1 MITNTKNAWVDW
13 VNKEREKL
21 TLQNYE
27 DETLSCCSF
36 EAGAEYMRQ
45 KAMVNFEDAIRKLK
59 SRLPEDMQA
68 MFSVTEEMIKFNKSL
83 SE

>member
-45 KAMVNFEDAIRKLK
+45 KAMVSFEDAIRKLK
-59 SRLPEDMQA
+59 SRLPTEARQR
-68 MFSVTEEMIKFNKSL
+68 FSVTKEMIKFNKSL

>member
-1 MITNTKNAWVDW
+1 MNMKEKADEYIGHPYELDEGVDTTMRRNAFFDGADW
-13 VNKEREKL
+13 
-21 TLQNYE
+21 
-27 DETLSCCSF
+27 
-36 EAGAEYMRQ
+36 MRQ
-45 KAMVNFEDAIRKLK
+45 KAMVSFENAIRKLK